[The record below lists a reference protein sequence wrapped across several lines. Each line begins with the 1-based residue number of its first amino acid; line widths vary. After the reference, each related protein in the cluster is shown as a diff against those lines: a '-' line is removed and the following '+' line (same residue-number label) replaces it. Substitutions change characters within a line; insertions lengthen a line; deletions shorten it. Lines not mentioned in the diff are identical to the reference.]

1 MITFGSRNKLRA
13 IAIRFELESFDNYTC
28 FCPPLIPTPRSPT
41 VLSITLLL
49 HLYVSSPL
57 GMNRVKSSMCIWF
70 TTSFTLFWY
79 MLQSIHSQPPYFR
92 SIYNIRSDG
101 TTKQNRLLRHLFNES
116 FIQSSQYWLHSE
128 WNLQQG
134 YWDLFHLAE
143 PLPESPYTDLPLMRK

>member
-70 TTSFTLFWY
+70 TTSFTL
-79 MLQSIHSQPPYFR
+79 SSDTC
-92 SIYNIRSDG
+92 YNQFILNHHTSD
-101 TTKQNRLLRHLFNES
+101 
-116 FIQSSQYWLHSE
+116 
-128 WNLQQG
+128 
-134 YWDLFHLAE
+134 
-143 PLPESPYTDLPLMRK
+143 PYTIFDRMVPLNKTGSWGTYSMNHSFNPHNTDYTPNEISSKVIEIYSI